1 MESPGEFKK
10 KSPLNTTKKARKP
23 PVHTPPSSAQ
33 GKAKKAQ
40 DKAKK
45 PVMPLNAYAIIT
57 YETHVLPAL
66 REKLHKRGKAMG
78 GRTRKNRTRSRH
90 QIPRA

>member
-1 MESPGEFKK
+1 MESPGEFNR

-33 GKAKKAQ
+33 G
-40 DKAKK
+40 KAKK

>member
-1 MESPGEFKK
+1 MESPGEFNK
-10 KSPLNTTKKARKP
+10 KSPPNTTKKVRKP
-23 PVHTPPSSAQ
+23 PARTPPLSVREAQ
-33 GKAKKAQ
+33 GKARHKQ
-40 DKAKK
+40 

>member
-1 MESPGEFKK
+1 MESPGEFNK
-10 KSPLNTTKKARKP
+10 KSPMNTTKKARKP
-23 PVHTPPSSAQ
+23 PVRTPPSSAREAQ
-33 GKAKKAQ
+33 GKV
-40 DKAKK
+40 KK

-66 REKLHKRGKAMG
+66 REKLHKRGKAVG